1 MKKTILVFAVAL
13 LLMSI
18 PIVSAV
24 SVQQQKKSIEK
35 INKTQLYNKIVTTLK
50 NKLNVNI
57 TVLQIIVLIFLTL
70 YTIFVVIPVFI
81 LLAVAIVFHCFIWN
95 PLKVIFELIYLEL
108 HPDVP
113 PW

>member
-1 MKKTILVFAVAL
+1 MKKTIIIFAVIL
-13 LLMSI
+13 LLLSI
-18 PIVSAV
+18 PFVSAV

-57 TVLQIIVLIFLTL
+57 TVLQIIVAIFLIL
-70 YTIFVVIPVFI
+70 YATFVVIPVFI
-81 LLAVAIVFHCFIWN
+81 LLLVVFVVHCFIWN
-95 PLKVIFELIYLEL
+95 PLKAIFEVIYLKL
-108 HPDVP
+108 HPDVA